1 MIYNNN
7 NYNCLLIAINNM
19 VYYTMKL
26 TIFYLT
32 SDSRHYTFNYFVNLL
47 KSSNRKNEWSL
58 LILTHSNDEAFY
70 NNGLNGTGI
79 RFNTLNVPSH
89 DNYMTKVKYAVEH
102 AENNNTPY
110 LMKCDNDIFIT
121 SQTLDY
127 MIDNLSILDNS
138 THLTL
143 GPTLSSG
150 IPGVEYFITQYL
162 SESEKNTLNNKFL
175 ETQFYN
181 RDGAVYTHLNEFTTN
196 SSVWDKNSF
205 FENVRY
211 MEHHYKG
218 IHPIR
223 INYDAIHYLNTCILD
238 NKDKFF
244 KTIPTSLIL
253 NDTSP
258 YLCDSIFCIKTDIY
272 KKIIYDSSLFVDAYD
287 EVPLNKYAWN
297 NSMKHAFVE
306 NGFGIHILY
315 NWYSNLSEYENN
327 FCEHLFNSV

>member
-1 MIYNNN
+1 MPTYR
-7 NYNCLLIAINNM
+7 LINKL
-19 VYYTMKL
+19 YYIMKL

-47 KSSNRKNEWSL
+47 KSSERKNEWSL
-58 LILTHSNDEAFY
+58 LILTHSNDEDFY
-70 NNGLNGTGI
+70 ANVLNGTGI
-79 RFNTLNVPSH
+79 TFNTLNVPSH
-89 DNYMTKVKYAVEH
+89 DNYMTKVNCAIEY

-138 THLTL
+138 SHLTL

-150 IPGVEYFITQYL
+150 IPGVEYFIEQYL
-162 SESEKNTLNNKFL
+162 SLEEKGILENKFL
-175 ETQFYN
+175 ESHFYN
-181 RDGAVYTHLNEFTTN
+181 RDGATYEGLNSYIIDSSKWNKNEFFDLVK
-196 SSVWDKNSF
+196 SIS
-205 FENVRY
+205 
-211 MEHHYKG
+211 HHYKG

-223 INYDAIHYLNTCILD
+223 INYDAIHYLNRCILE

-258 YLCDSIFCIKTDIY
+258 YLCDSIFCIRTDVY

-297 NSMKHAFVE
+297 NSMNHVFVE

-327 FCEHLFNSV
+327 FCKQLFNHV